1 MAFVLEPSRPL
12 DAWMQEVNGWLDR
25 SPGFFAGKPV
35 LLNCRDVVE
44 TRDELVKLIADL
56 AALKIRVMGL
66 EGADPAWIDDTLPP
80 IIGGGRGAG
89 MIEVLP
95 QAAAAAKAAETE
107 APTKTT
113 ETEAPAKAA
122 ETGKAKPAEAK
133 KADTAK
139 AKAAGA
145 EPVAKPAPV
154 PPGLI
159 IDHAVRS
166 GQTISHPGDVT
177 IVGSVASG
185 AEVVAGGSIHVYG
198 TLRGRA
204 VAGAGGHGKARIF
217 ARRFEAE
224 LIAIDGHYRTAED
237 LGPAPVGRTVQ
248 ALVEGGILKADI
260 LE

>member
-25 SPGFFAGKPV
+25 SPGFFAEKPV

-44 TRDELVKLIADL
+44 TRDELVRLIADL

-66 EGADPAWIDDTLPP
+66 EGADPAWLDDTLPP

-95 QAAAAAKAAETE
+95 QAAAAAKAVEAET
-107 APTKTT
+107 
-113 ETEAPAKAA
+113 PAKPVEAV
-122 ETGKAKPAEAK
+122 KAKTDAK
-133 KADTAK
+133 KAESAKAEVAK
-139 AKAAGA
+139 AKTASA
-145 EPVAKPAPV
+145 EPATKPAPV

-166 GQTISHPGDVT
+166 GQTITHPGDVT

-185 AEVVAGGSIHVYG
+185 AEIVAGGSIHVYG

>member
-25 SPGFFAGKPV
+25 SPGFFAEKPV

-44 TRDELVKLIADL
+44 TREELVKLIADL
-56 AALKIRVMGL
+56 AVLKIRVMGL

-95 QAAAAAKAAETE
+95 QAAAATKAAETE
-107 APTKTT
+107 TA
-113 ETEAPAKAA
+113 
-122 ETGKAKPAEAK
+122 AKPADGAQAKAVETRAGEAK
-133 KADTAK
+133 KAENAKAATAK
-139 AKAAGA
+139 ATAVV

-185 AEVVAGGSIHVYG
+185 AEIVAGGSIHVYG

>member
-12 DAWMQEVNGWLDR
+12 DAWMQEVRGWLDR
-25 SPGFFAGKPV
+25 SPGFFAEKPV

-44 TRDELVKLIADL
+44 SRDELVRLIADL
-56 AALKIRVMGL
+56 AAQKIRVMGL
-66 EGADPAWIDDTLPP
+66 EGADPAWLDDTLPP

-95 QAAAAAKAAETE
+95 QAAAATKAVE
-107 APTKTT
+107 APVR
-113 ETEAPAKAA
+113 
-122 ETGKAKPAEAK
+122 PAEA
-133 KADTAK
+133 AK
-139 AKAAGA
+139 AKAGETRKA
-145 EPVAKPAPV
+145 EATKAKTEAAEKPAPV

-159 IDHAVRS
+159 IDHAIRS
-166 GQTISHPGDVT
+166 GQTITHPGDVT

-185 AEVVAGGSIHVYG
+185 AEIVAGGSIHVYG

-204 VAGAGGHGKARIF
+204 IAGAGGYGKARIF

-237 LGPAPVGRTVQ
+237 LGSAPVGRTVQ
-248 ALVEGGILKADI
+248 ALVEGGTLKADI